1 MMRASKIIRFMLL
14 LMLGYGVPGT
24 SLCLAA
30 QQAVIL
36 QYHHV
41 DTGTPASTSISPA
54 LFDEHISFIRENG
67 YIVWPLDDAVDAIRN
82 NRPLPDK
89 AVVITVDDAY
99 RSVYT
104 EIYPRM
110 QALGWSFTVFVNSDA
125 HDRKLKN
132 FISWDEMRQ
141 MKNNGVIFANHTSSH
156 NHMLRKLP
164 AEDNAQWL
172 ARIRAD
178 IERGQQ
184 RLIEELGE
192 APMLFAYPYGE
203 HNPQLRKLVRDMGY
217 VGFGQQS
224 GPMGSL
230 SDFSALPR
238 FPMAAGFAG
247 MRRFPEKLNTLPLPV
262 TRVEPQ
268 DPVLSGDD
276 SLPELRLTLADGPYR
291 RSAMACYLTG
301 QGRGQISWQGDTLIV
316 RPNQALPVGRS
327 RYNCTAPGSQGG
339 GYYWYSHAWF
349 KKKPD
354 GSWYREY

>member
-1 MMRASKIIRFMLL
+1 MMIRLLKLASLIV
-14 LMLGYGVPGT
+14 LGLVMQHAY
-24 SLCLAA
+24 AA

-41 DTGTPASTSISPA
+41 DTGTPASTSISPE
-54 LFDEHISFIRENG
+54 LFDEHIRFIQNNG
-67 YIVWPLDDAVDAIRN
+67 YTVWPLDDAVDAVRN
-82 NRPLPDK
+82 DKPLPDK

-110 QALGWSFTVFVNSDA
+110 KKLGWSFTVFVNSDA
-125 HDRKLKN
+125 HDRKLGHY
-132 FISWDEMRQ
+132 ISWDQMREMKKQ
-141 MKNNGVIFANHTSSH
+141 GAIFANHTNSH
-156 NHMLRKLP
+156 LHLLRKQP
-164 AEDNAQWL
+164 GEDEVQWL
-172 ARIRAD
+172 TRVRQD
-178 IERGQQ
+178 IEYGQR

-203 HNPQLRKLVRDMGY
+203 HNPQLRKLVTDLGY

-224 GPMGSL
+224 GPIGPR
-230 SDFSALPR
+230 SDYSMLPR

-262 TRVEPQ
+262 IAVEPE
-268 DPVLSGDD
+268 DPVLSEGD
-276 SLPELRLTLADGPYR
+276 SLPVLRLTLADGSYR
-291 RSAMACYLTG
+291 RSAISCYLTG
-301 QGRGQISWQGDTLIV
+301 QGKGQLAWQGDTLRVI
-316 RPNQALPVGRS
+316 PNRALPVGRS
-327 RYNCTAPGSQGG
+327 RYNCTAPNTRGS

-354 GSWYREY
+354 GSWYSE